1 MPFHWLAPVGA
12 PLKGDAM
19 GEGRPI
25 WPGTLCAAAVVAIG
39 GLLSACSHDPIEP
52 APVYMMGAD
61 RATDRYTPRLPG
73 PGPATGQAGRR
84 YAMTPPAPPA
94 TRTVQPER
102 GSQHIVIAANHST
115 QSHKKAR
122 AGHPAMSHAT
132 AAHRA
137 KSSATPA
144 SATDGDASAMMI
156 PLDDPAPGR
165 IPASSWVSPPPPERA
180 PGEPAP

>member
-1 MPFHWLAPVGA
+1 
-12 PLKGDAM
+12 M

-25 WPGTLCAAAVVAIG
+25 SPGTLWAAAVVAIG
-39 GLLSACSHDPIEP
+39 GLLSACSHDPVEP

-61 RATDRYTPRLPG
+61 RATDHHAPLLPRPG
-73 PGPATGQAGRR
+73 PTAGQTGRR

-102 GSQHIVIAANHST
+102 GSQHIAIATNHSA

-122 AGHPAMSHAT
+122 GGHPAMSHAT
-132 AAHRA
+132 AARRA
-137 KSSATPA
+137 KSSATPT
-144 SATDGDASAMMI
+144 SATDEDASAMTI
-156 PLDDPAPGR
+156 PLDDPAPER

-180 PGEPAP
+180 PSEPAP